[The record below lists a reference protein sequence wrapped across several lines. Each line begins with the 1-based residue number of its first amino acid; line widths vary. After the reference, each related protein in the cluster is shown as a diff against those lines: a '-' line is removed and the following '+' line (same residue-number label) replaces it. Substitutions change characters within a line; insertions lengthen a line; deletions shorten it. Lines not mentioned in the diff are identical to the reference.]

1 MAVGVAGGG
10 VGMCS
15 AVLAG
20 MGGGFIWLSSC
31 PFGAGCPSIVRLGSG
46 VAPTAV
52 LHRGQTD
59 AAGGMLA
66 PQFAQ

>member
-1 MAVGVAGGG
+1 
-10 VGMCS
+10 
-15 AVLAG
+15 